1 MRIRTTA
8 SHSRHEHRLTEFITS
23 EKKEKKGMAQVHTE
37 LETYGIRHEQPSAL
51 PAALNRWEVNS
62 TCTHAPPQNSTNQNS
77 YYLHKTICFK
87 TKLIIRDV
95 KDIFQ

>member
-8 SHSRHEHRLTEFITS
+8 SHSRHEHRLTAIVAS
-23 EKKEKKGMAQVHTE
+23 EKKEKRMAQVHTE
-37 LETYGIRHEQPSAL
+37 LETCGIRHEQPSAL

-62 TCTHAPPQNSTNQNS
+62 TRTHAPPQNSMNQNS
-77 YYLHKTICFK
+77 FYLHKTICFK